1 MCVKPFVQSSDEG
14 LTLRNVSLKLFT
26 VVNLCLFNLVD
37 NTKLLCY
44 TKGLS
49 RTWKQRDDI
58 ISRCHDL
65 VKLAGSSFMP
75 TDIWYIWYINVRRG
89 ARVDICVIIYD
100 CVNKRDGENFQVVKN
115 VFVHASGNILG
126 VAFVSTLLFWEI
138 IFKLKGKRTCDQ
150 ASALK
155 WETLSHA
162 LQQKRYLKHLT
173 DKELF
178 YCKLEKVIRF
188 ADSSLLVL
196 FVSLSSAPFFSFPFF
211 L

>member
-1 MCVKPFVQSSDEG
+1 
-14 LTLRNVSLKLFT
+14 
-26 VVNLCLFNLVD
+26 
-37 NTKLLCY
+37 
-44 TKGLS
+44 
-49 RTWKQRDDI
+49 
-58 ISRCHDL
+58 
-65 VKLAGSSFMP
+65 MP

-138 IFKLKGKRTCDQ
+138 IFKLKGKRICDQ

-178 YCKLEKVIRF
+178 YCKLEKVSRF
-188 ADSSLLVL
+188 ADSSLLVI

-211 L
+211 CNRKQCFKVILSQLSSRSMFVSPFQIQNFRKSARISWNPMKWKTGVTYSHILT